1 MGTLR
6 GGDPPEPGRPD
17 SGGRGPRR
25 EGTDA
30 GVGGQDGVSSVPSS
44 LSRVR
49 PRTDNLAQRRVSS
62 SHSVPSL
69 HMLMSQF
76 EDRYKEMGQR
86 YAEMGELLAQ
96 MKSTIEV
103 NRERSEKEIRRELL
117 DEIQRNILESIPK
130 R

>member
-1 MGTLR
+1 MLSPLSKKSNGSSEEQI
-6 GGDPPEPGRPD
+6 EP
-17 SGGRGPRR
+17 SSTSKRR
-25 EGTDA
+25 
-30 GVGGQDGVSSVPSS
+30 SVPSS

>member
-1 MGTLR
+1 
-6 GGDPPEPGRPD
+6 
-17 SGGRGPRR
+17 
-25 EGTDA
+25 
-30 GVGGQDGVSSVPSS
+30 
-44 LSRVR
+44 
-49 PRTDNLAQRRVSS
+49 
-62 SHSVPSL
+62 
-69 HMLMSQF
+69 MSQF